1 MDKMGHMADLEK
13 FIANKVMTK
22 LKDIFDPEIPVNI
35 VDLGLIYEVKIN
47 KEMDCQVVMT
57 LTAPNCPAAEILP
70 AEVYANAKSVDG
82 IQNVNVDITFDPP
95 WNPNMISEEA
105 KFTLGID

>member
-1 MDKMGHMADLEK
+1 MADLEN
-13 FIANKVMTK
+13 FIADKVMLK
-22 LKDIFDPEIPVNI
+22 LRDIFDPEIPVNI

-82 IQNVNVDITFDPP
+82 VQNVNVDITFDPP

-105 KFTLGID
+105 KYTLGIE

>member
-1 MDKMGHMADLEK
+1 MDKFGNMADLEK
-13 FIANKVMTK
+13 FIADKVMLK
-22 LKDIFDPEIPVNI
+22 LREIFDPEIPVNI

-57 LTAPNCPAAEILP
+57 LTAANCPAAEILP

-82 IQNVNVDITFDPP
+82 VQNVNVDITFDPP

-105 KFTLGID
+105 KYTLGIE

>member
-1 MDKMGHMADLEK
+1 MDKFGHMADLEK
-13 FIANKVMTK
+13 FIADKVMLK
-22 LKDIFDPEIPVNI
+22 LREIFDPEVPVNI

-70 AEVYANAKSVDG
+70 AEVYANAKSIDG
-82 IQNVNVDITFDPP
+82 VQNVNVDITFDPP

-105 KFTLGID
+105 KFTLGIE